1 MLVVCQVV
9 YDVVQRIVHHVVEV
23 ERREARVE
31 VGGNGRGA
39 DLAMPSA
46 RAAASCAASLRTGV
60 HRHARETEIIFMAP
74 SGLFAPINDTISVL
88 VDVEKLDWSKPAA
101 KLNPA
106 ARWKRKIDAG
116 EALHVAAISGL
127 SRVAAAEYLRAM
139 GETVAREADVSEL
152 HAKLKQ
158 GERTS
163 GRVRE

>member
-39 DLAMPSA
+39 DPGMPSA

-74 SGLFAPINDTISVL
+74 SGLFEVIMTCTYLCLDVL
-88 VDVEKLDWSKPAA
+88 
-101 KLNPA
+101 
-106 ARWKRKIDAG
+106 
-116 EALHVAAISGL
+116 
-127 SRVAAAEYLRAM
+127 
-139 GETVAREADVSEL
+139 
-152 HAKLKQ
+152 
-158 GERTS
+158 
-163 GRVRE
+163 